1 MSDPEVPQPEK
12 PTDVNDVVDS
22 AKAGLEEAA
31 AAGADVP
38 AAAHSSDDAYA
49 SADDVSS
56 PTDES
61 PAAEPA
67 DSTSDAAAGAPAAGK
82 PAVDAADEAPAA
94 ESPATPAVDPDLAA
108 FEEMEKAHP
117 GTFTSLPDDIPAA
130 RDGIGGD
137 ETLAAEA
144 AATAAADDDDMRA
157 SEIAA
162 AAAATESI
170 NERSNIVA
178 EEPTS
183 VTSVYDE
190 PTDAETRVLP
200 SEPVVGVAAATTAAA
215 APAALQP
222 IFVQAPE
229 PPRDR
234 GNRGTAGLIGLLA
247 TVVFAVLYLGVVLAV
262 GAIEGDVIAE
272 NIGDAAL
279 APLMTW
285 GFWTPVVVFFLAFW
299 LLGAIINRGRW
310 GLWVI
315 FGLLVGVATYFG
327 FILGQL
333 FEAPFWMITASQ
345 GVELVNEQLFSPLAI
360 AAFVLGRELTIW
372 FGAWVAR
379 SGARKSE
386 LNAEAQREY
395 ERTLE
400 AGPSLP
406 R

>member
-38 AAAHSSDDAYA
+38 AATNESTD
-49 SADDVSS
+49 SADS
-56 PTDES
+56 E
-61 PAAEPA
+61 PAAE
-67 DSTSDAAAGAPAAGK
+67 TG
-82 PAVDAADEAPAA
+82 EPAA
-94 ESPATPAVDPDLAA
+94 EAPAVDPDLAA
-108 FEEMEKAHP
+108 FEEMEQAHP
-117 GTFTSLPDDIPAA
+117 GTFTSLPEGTPAA
-130 RDGIGGD
+130 PDGIAGG
-137 ETLAAEA
+137 ETPTV
-144 AATAAADDDDMRA
+144 ATPTPADDNNDNKDNDDDLKA
-157 SEIAA
+157 AEIAA
-162 AAAATESI
+162 AAAAGAAI

-178 EEPTS
+178 EEPAS

-190 PTDAETRVLP
+190 PRDAETHVLP
-200 SEPVVGVAAATTAAA
+200 SEPVVAAAA

-247 TVVFAVLYLGVVLAV
+247 TLVFAVLYLGVVLAV
-262 GAIEGDVIAE
+262 GAINGDVIAE
-272 NIGDAAL
+272 EIGDAAL
-279 APLMTW
+279 APLTTW
-285 GFWTPVVVFFLAFW
+285 GFWTPVVIFFISFW

-333 FEAPFWMITASQ
+333 FEAPFWMITAAQ
-345 GVELVNEQLFSPLAI
+345 GAELVNEQLFSPLAI

-379 SGARKSE
+379 SGARKSG

-400 AGPSLP
+400 AGPTLP

>member
-38 AAAHSSDDAYA
+38 AA
-49 SADDVSS
+49 
-56 PTDES
+56 TN
-61 PAAEPA
+61 EPA
-67 DSTSDAAAGAPAAGK
+67 DSEPAEDA
-82 PAVDAADEAPAA
+82 PAVDAAEAPEA
-94 ESPATPAVDPDLAA
+94 PAVDPDLAA
-108 FEEMEKAHP
+108 FEEMEQAHP
-117 GTFTSLPDDIPAA
+117 GTFTSLPEGTPAA
-130 RDGIGGD
+130 PDGIAGG
-137 ETLAAEA
+137 ETPTV
-144 AATAAADDDDMRA
+144 ATPTPAVDNNDNKDNDDDLKA
-157 SEIAA
+157 AEIAA
-162 AAAATESI
+162 AAAAGAAI

-190 PTDAETRVLP
+190 PRDAETHVLP
-200 SEPVVGVAAATTAAA
+200 SEPVVAAAA

-247 TVVFAVLYLGVVLAV
+247 TLVFAVLYLGVVLAV
-262 GAIEGDVIAE
+262 GAINGDVIAE
-272 NIGDAAL
+272 EIGDAAL
-279 APLMTW
+279 APLTTW
-285 GFWTPVVVFFLAFW
+285 GFWTPVVIFFISFW

-333 FEAPFWMITASQ
+333 FEAPFWMITAAQ
-345 GVELVNEQLFSPLAI
+345 GAELVNEQLFSPLAI

-379 SGARKSE
+379 SGARKAE

-400 AGPSLP
+400 AGPTLP

>member
-12 PTDVNDVVDS
+12 PKDVNDVVDS
-22 AKAGLEEAA
+22 ARAGLDEAA

-38 AAAHSSDDAYA
+38 AARHE
-49 SADDVSS
+49 
-56 PTDES
+56 PT
-61 PAAEPA
+61 EP
-67 DSTSDAAAGAPAAGK
+67 DAAS
-82 PAVDAADEAPAA
+82 E
-94 ESPATPAVDPDLAA
+94 PAVDPDLAA

-117 GTFTSLPDDIPAA
+117 GTFSSLPEGTPAA
-130 RDGIGGD
+130 RDGIAGG
-137 ETLAAEA
+137 ETPVV
-144 AATAAADDDDMRA
+144 ATPTPSETADDDTSA
-157 SEIAA
+157 EIAA
-162 AAAATESI
+162 AAAATTAI
-170 NERSNIVA
+170 DDRSNIVA
-178 EEPTS
+178 DAPTS

-190 PTDAETRVLP
+190 PRDAETHVLP
-200 SEPVVGVAAATTAAA
+200 SEPVVVAAA
-215 APAALQP
+215 APAAMQP

-247 TVVFAVLYLGVVLAV
+247 TLVFAVLFLGVVLAI
-262 GAIEGDVIAE
+262 GAISGEVIAD

-279 APLMTW
+279 APLTTW
-285 GFWTPVVVFFLAFW
+285 GFWTPVVVFFLSFW
-299 LLGAIINRGRW
+299 LLGAIINRGPW
-310 GLWVI
+310 GRWVI
-315 FGLLVGVATYFG
+315 FGLLVGVASYFG
-327 FILGQL
+327 YILGQL

-345 GVELVNEQLFSPLAI
+345 GAELVNEQLFSPLAI

-379 SGARKSE
+379 SGARKTE

-400 AGPSLP
+400 AGPTLP